1 MRALPT
7 ELAGVLLIE
16 PQLFEDERG
25 FLMEVWHEEKYRAL
39 GIEARFVQEN
49 HSRSGLGT
57 VRGLHYQ
64 LERPQGKLVRVVRG
78 SVFDVAVD
86 VRRSSSSFG
95 KWAGVTLSEDNR
107 RILWIPQGF
116 AHGFAVTSPVADV
129 VYLCTE
135 YYAPALDRT
144 LQWNDPALAIPW
156 PLSGKAPIV
165 SPKDARGIPLDRA
178 PVFP

>member
-7 ELAGVLLIE
+7 ALDGVLIIE

-25 FLMEVWHEEKYRAL
+25 FFMEVWHLEKYRGL
-39 GIEARFVQEN
+39 GIDATFVQEN

-64 LERPQGKLVRVVRG
+64 LVRPQGKLVRAVQG

-86 VRRSSSSFG
+86 LRRSSPGFG
-95 KWAGVTLSEDNR
+95 RWTGATLSAENR
-107 RILWIPQGF
+107 RMLWIPPGF

-135 YYAPALDRT
+135 YYAPAGDRT
-144 LQWNDPALAIPW
+144 LQWNDPALGIPW
-156 PLSGKAPIV
+156 PLEGETPLV
-165 SPKDARGIPLDRA
+165 SPKDAGGIPLDRA